1 MKNENK
7 QLKEAYKLGKRPMGI
22 LVIRNIINNRVFLI
36 PGMDIQ
42 GMINRQQFQLK
53 ANGHPNKTLQKDW
66 NDLGSDKFEF
76 EVVDQME
83 PLDDPSFDA
92 RRELAFME
100 EMWLEKLEPYDD
112 KGYNVRKLSRDERLK
127 MIRKQPE

>member
-83 PLDDPSFDA
+83 PLDDPSCDA